1 MEHARAASAA
11 NAIVGREAQEN
22 IFEATLDELAVG
34 RSAVLLLSGE
44 AGIGKSRLADEVVRR
59 ARSRGLRSAWAGGWQ
74 GDGVPPLWP
83 WAQLLRQIVGSAE
96 VLDRASLH
104 AAAPS
109 GSDVDPGRATSAR
122 FEQFETIAAALREGI
137 GDLPLVAVLD
147 DAHWADAATVQF
159 AAFAAASLRD
169 RPFLLVVTYR
179 PDELAPDALATLLHI
194 GGTSVPLAPL
204 RVDAVGELLRAVVG
218 TSVDPAV
225 VSTIAARSNGNP
237 LFVQEYAR
245 LLALS
250 GRTDVL
256 PGVVPD
262 GVTAVIERRLARL
275 PEPTVSLLHVAA
287 VIGQDFMPETLAALS
302 DASVDALPDMLS
314 PAIKS
319 GVLVLGDDDR
329 IAFAHDLIRQVALR
343 SIPTSRA
350 AALHLAAAEH
360 HILRLGRDATRHAAI
375 ADHLAHAGS
384 EHRRAAS
391 QHWVAAA
398 EQAMARLAYEEAA
411 SCFVRAQ
418 QLADPDPP
426 QRCRL
431 LLDEG
436 SARIRSG
443 ALLEGRACFDS
454 AADLAREAGRFDLLA
469 EAALGLGVG
478 ESGWEVPIWDVH
490 QIELVRDALAALPA
504 DDRRLRSMLL
514 ARLSVAAATPETLDE
529 SRRLAEEALVLAE
542 DEGDVRLMAQALA
555 SLCDALG
562 SAEHA
567 VVRVL
572 HARAI
577 VQYGAESRD
586 RVMELLGH
594 RFLIVAFLELGRF
607 ADLDR
612 EIIAFE
618 RLAGQLSQP
627 LLSWYGPL
635 FRGMRALLGGD
646 LEEAQHRQRVVAEA
660 AAATGSLNADLLSST
675 LQIGIDTA
683 LGRPA
688 SGEFMLRFDI
698 DPQVWGSY
706 SAGLAFVALTR
717 SDLVEASRHLR
728 MHAQDGFA
736 CVGRDAEHLTT
747 MMLFGRVAI
756 GVGDDAA
763 VRDVI
768 ASLAPYAGQW
778 IVDGIAAVCWGPVD
792 LELARFAAAIGDQ
805 EAFERHRHA
814 AQVLLRG
821 VDAPLLLADLESLAP
836 PIVTSVEPTAS
847 MPPTAVPSE
856 NGNVLRK
863 DGDYWTLAYAGTVAR
878 MRDAKGL
885 HDLRELLSRQAVE
898 VHVFEL
904 MGGRGRRTTGDG
916 PQNVSAQNAL
926 GPAIDDTA
934 RVQYVRRIRELQA
947 DLEDAKDRND
957 VRRAEQLEAERD
969 FLAGELAGAFG
980 IGGRARRTG
989 DDAERA
995 RKAVGTRIRLSLDR
1009 MAQVHPALE
1018 RHLRTSIR
1026 TGVFC
1031 SYQPEHP
1038 TAW

>member
-1 MEHARAASAA
+1 M
-11 NAIVGREAQEN
+11 VGREAQEN
-22 IFEATLDELAVG
+22 VIEATLDELVLG
-34 RSAVLLLSGE
+34 RSSVLLLTGE
-44 AGIGKSRLADEVVRR
+44 AGIGKSRMADEVVRR
-59 ARSRGLRSAWAGGWQ
+59 ARSRGLRTAWAGAWQ
-74 GDGVPPLWP
+74 GDGVSPLWP
-83 WAQLLRQIVGSAE
+83 WAQLLRQIVGSSE
-96 VLDRASLH
+96 VLDRASLA

-122 FEQFETIAAALREGI
+122 FEQFEMVAASLREGI
-137 GDLPLVAVLD
+137 GEVPLVAVLD
-147 DAHWADAATVQF
+147 DAHWADAASLQF

-169 RPFLLVVTYR
+169 RPFVLVVTYR
-179 PDELAPDALATLLHI
+179 PDELTPDALATLLHI
-194 GGTSVPLAPL
+194 GGTSVPLPPL
-204 RVDAVGELLRAVVG
+204 RVDAVAELVSAVVG
-218 TSVDPAV
+218 TSVNSAV

-262 GVTAVIERRLARL
+262 GITAVIERRLARL
-275 PEPTVSLLHVAA
+275 PEPTVSLLQVAA
-287 VIGQDFMPETLAALS
+287 VIGQAFTADTLAAVS
-302 DASVDALPDMLS
+302 DVSVDAVGDILS
-314 PAIKS
+314 AAIKS
-319 GVLVLGDDDR
+319 GVLVLGGDDR
-329 IAFAHDLIRQVALR
+329 ILFAHDLIRQVALR
-343 SIPTSRA
+343 SIRPSRA

-360 HILRLGRDATRHAAI
+360 HIRRLDGDATRHAAI

-384 EHRRAAS
+384 KHRRNAS

-398 EQAMARLAYEEAA
+398 EQALARLAYEEAA
-411 SCFVRAQ
+411 SCFVRAR
-418 QLADPDPP
+418 QLADPDPT

-436 SARIRSG
+436 SARMRSG
-443 ALLEGRACFDS
+443 VLMEARACFDA
-454 AADLAREAGRFDLLA
+454 AADLARETGRADLLA

-478 ESGWEVPIWDVH
+478 ESGWEVPMWDGH
-490 QIELVRDALAALPA
+490 QIEMVRDALAVLPP

-514 ARLSVAAATPETLDE
+514 ARLSVAGATPETLDE
-529 SRRLAEEALVLAE
+529 SRLLAEEAFALAKE
-542 DEGDVRLMAQALA
+542 EGDARLMAQALA

-567 VVRVL
+567 VNRVL

-577 VQYGAESRD
+577 VQCGTETRD
-586 RVMELLGH
+586 RVMELLGR

-612 EIIAFE
+612 EIVAFE
-618 RLAGQLSQP
+618 RLAAQLHQP

-635 FRGMRALLGGD
+635 FRGMRALLAGD
-646 LEEAQHRQRVVAEA
+646 LPEAQRRQRVVAGA
-660 AAATGSLNADLLSST
+660 AIATGSLNADLLSST

-698 DPQVWGSY
+698 DPQVWASY

-717 SDLVEASRHLR
+717 SDLVEAGRQLR
-728 MHAQDGFA
+728 MHSQDGFA
-736 CVGRDAEHLTT
+736 RVGCDAEHLTT
-747 MMLFGRVAI
+747 MMFFGRAAI
-756 GVGDDAA
+756 AVGDTAA
-763 VRDVI
+763 LCDV
-768 ASLAPYAGQW
+768 AESLAPYRGQW

-792 LELARFAAAIGDQ
+792 LELARLAAAIGDQ

-814 AQVLLRG
+814 ARVLLGG

-836 PIVTSVEPTAS
+836 AIAASAGTSASIPSTAGRS
-847 MPPTAVPSE
+847 DD
-856 NGNVLRK
+856 GNVLRN
-863 DGDYWTLAYAGTVAR
+863 DGDYWTLAYGGTVAR

-885 HDLRELLSRQAVE
+885 HDLRELLARPAVE

-904 MGGRGRRTTGDG
+904 MGGRGRRSKTDG
-916 PQNVSAQNAL
+916 WQNISAQNDL
-926 GPAIDDTA
+926 GPAIDDKA
-934 RVQYVRRIRELQA
+934 RVQYVLRIRELQA
-947 DLEDAKDRND
+947 DLEDAKDMND

-969 FLAGELAGAFG
+969 FIAAELAGALG

-995 RKAVGTRIRLSLDR
+995 RKAVGTRIRLTLDR
-1009 MAQVHPALE
+1009 MAHVHPALE

-1038 TAW
+1038 RAWSTSVRAATPA